1 MKKATTTSK
10 IKIALN
16 NEMLKVTKTEIY
28 YKTLGTIETI
38 NTSLFCDSFDFL
50 CESGIFADAIGW
62 HYERDIKTDDYII
75 ETGRKNPDTE
85 VIITVYL
92 RVSDNS
98 KVEDID
104 RTLLFEQ

>member
-1 MKKATTTSK
+1 
-10 IKIALN
+10 
-16 NEMLKVTKTEIY
+16 
-28 YKTLGTIETI
+28 
-38 NTSLFCDSFDFL
+38 L

-62 HYERDIKTDDYII
+62 HYESDIKTDDYII